1 MTTTATALIY
11 LVMWSVA
18 LTVLLIGV
26 RGAAVSRGEKALN
39 AFQADGRD
47 LGGFG
52 LRVTRAHAN
61 SLENLACAAALMLLA
76 IATGHAEVTNGL
88 AMVLVACRVG
98 QSVVHIASG
107 AMGAVLVRA
116 TLFTAQVVIWVMWGW
131 KLCGAE

>member
-26 RGAAVSRGEKALN
+26 RAGAVSRGEKALN

-47 LGGFG
+47 LGGLG

-61 SLENLACAAALMLLA
+61 SLENLACAASLMLLA
-76 IATGHAEVTNGL
+76 VATGHSDVTDGL
-88 AMVLVACRVG
+88 AMALVACRVG

-116 TLFTAQVVIWVMWGW
+116 TLFSAQVAIWVIWAW
-131 KLCGAE
+131 KLCAVQ